1 MLSRFSGVQIGAHVS
16 ISGSIAN
23 AITNASERECSA
35 FQVFTSNPRG
45 WHAKDLTDDDTTN
58 YKNNLN
64 QSNIDRFATV
74 AHMPYLPNLSSPEI
88 SVYEKSIHTMIREVE
103 RCDKLGI
110 PYLVTHLGSHKG
122 TGEDKGIQRL
132 VGALTEVAKTNKD
145 VTILLE
151 NTAGQKNSV
160 GSDFTQLAEIFFGL
174 KPASRFG
181 ICIDTCH
188 AFAAGYD
195 LRNEK
200 NVKDVFEK
208 FDSEIG
214 LKHIKIIHLN
224 DSKGELGCH
233 LDRHEHIGLGH
244 IGEAGL
250 SQIVKL
256 ANKNKIPIVLETP
269 IDERRTDFEN
279 IRKAK
284 DLA

>member
-23 AITNASERECSA
+23 AITNASKRECSA

-45 WHAKDLTDDDTTN
+45 WHAKDLTDDGITN
-58 YKNNLN
+58 YKNNLS

-233 LDRHEHIGLGH
+233 LDRHEHLGLGH

-250 SQIVKL
+250 SQVVKL
-256 ANKNKIPIVLETP
+256 ANKNKIPIILETP

-284 DLA
+284 ELA

>member
-23 AITNASERECSA
+23 AITNASKRECSA

-45 WHAKDLTDDDTTN
+45 WHAKDLTDDDATN
-58 YKNNLN
+58 YKNNLS

-132 VGALTEVAKTNKD
+132 VSALTEVAKTNKD

-250 SQIVKL
+250 SQVVKL
-256 ANKNKIPIVLETP
+256 ANKNKIPIILETP

>member
-45 WHAKDLTDDDTTN
+45 WHAKDLTDDDITN
-58 YKNNLN
+58 YKNNLS
-64 QSNIDRFATV
+64 QSNIDRLATV

-250 SQIVKL
+250 SQVVKL
-256 ANKNKIPIVLETP
+256 ANKNKIPIILETP

>member
-1 MLSRFSGVQIGAHVS
+1 MLSRLSGVQIGSHVS

-45 WHAKDLTDDDTTN
+45 WHAKDLTDDDITN
-58 YKNNLN
+58 YKNNLS

-88 SVYEKSIHTMIREVE
+88 TVYEKSIHTMIREVE

-160 GSDFTQLAEIFFGL
+160 GSDFTQLAEIFFDL
-174 KPASRFG
+174 KPAPRFG

-250 SQIVKL
+250 SQVVKL
-256 ANKNKIPIVLETP
+256 ANKNKIPIILETP

>member
-45 WHAKDLTDDDTTN
+45 WHAKDLTDDGITN
-58 YKNNLN
+58 YKNNLS

-88 SVYEKSIHTMIREVE
+88 PVYEKSIHTMIREVE

-132 VGALTEVAKTNKD
+132 VGALTEVAKTKKD

-160 GSDFTQLAEIFFGL
+160 GSDFYQWGEIFS
-174 KPASRFG
+174 KCKKKERFG
-181 ICIDTCH
+181 
-188 AFAAGYD
+188 
-195 LRNEK
+195 
-200 NVKDVFEK
+200 V
-208 FDSEIG
+208 
-214 LKHIKIIHLN
+214 
-224 DSKGELGCH
+224 
-233 LDRHEHIGLGH
+233 
-244 IGEAGL
+244 
-250 SQIVKL
+250 
-256 ANKNKIPIVLETP
+256 
-269 IDERRTDFEN
+269 
-279 IRKAK
+279 
-284 DLA
+284 

>member
-45 WHAKDLTDDDTTN
+45 WHAKDLTDDDITN
-58 YKNNLN
+58 YKNNLS

-200 NVKDVFEK
+200 NVKDAFEK

-250 SQIVKL
+250 SQVVKL
-256 ANKNKIPIVLETP
+256 ANKNKIPIILETP

-284 DLA
+284 ELA

>member
-45 WHAKDLTDDDTTN
+45 WHAKDLTDDGTTN
-58 YKNNLN
+58 YKNNLS

-88 SVYEKSIHTMIREVE
+88 SVYEKAIHTMIREVE

-250 SQIVKL
+250 SQVVKL
-256 ANKNKIPIVLETP
+256 ANKNKIPIILETP

>member
-45 WHAKDLTDDDTTN
+45 WHAKDLTDDDITN
-58 YKNNLN
+58 YKNNLS

-88 SVYEKSIHTMIREVE
+88 TVYEKSIHTMIREVE

-250 SQIVKL
+250 SQVVKL
-256 ANKNKIPIVLETP
+256 ANKNKIPIILETP

>member
-1 MLSRFSGVQIGAHVS
+1 MLSRFSGVQIGSHVS

-45 WHAKDLTDDDTTN
+45 WHAKDLTDDGITN
-58 YKNNLN
+58 YKNNLS
-64 QSNIDRFATV
+64 QSNIDRLATV

-233 LDRHEHIGLGH
+233 LDRHEHLGLGH

-250 SQIVKL
+250 SQVVKL
-256 ANKNKIPIVLETP
+256 ANKNKIPIILETP

>member
-45 WHAKDLTDDDTTN
+45 WHAKDLTDDNVTN
-58 YKNNLN
+58 YKNNLS

-88 SVYEKSIHTMIREVE
+88 PVYEKSIHTMIREVE

-132 VGALTEVAKTNKD
+132 VGALTEVAKTNRD

>member
-23 AITNASERECSA
+23 AITNASKRECSA

-45 WHAKDLTDDDTTN
+45 WHAKDLTDDGITN
-58 YKNNLN
+58 YKNNLS

-110 PYLVTHLGSHKG
+110 PYLVTHLGGHKG
-122 TGEDKGIQRL
+122 TGEDKGIRRL

-250 SQIVKL
+250 SQVVKL
-256 ANKNKIPIVLETP
+256 ANKNKIPIILETP

>member
-1 MLSRFSGVQIGAHVS
+1 MLSRFSGVQIGSHVS

-23 AITNASERECSA
+23 AITNASERKCSA

-45 WHAKDLTDDDTTN
+45 WHAKDLTDDGITN
-58 YKNNLN
+58 YKNNLS

-250 SQIVKL
+250 SQVVKL
-256 ANKNKIPIVLETP
+256 ANKNKIPIILETP

>member
-45 WHAKDLTDDDTTN
+45 WHAKDLTDDGITN
-58 YKNNLN
+58 YKNNLS

-244 IGEAGL
+244 IGETGL
-250 SQIVKL
+250 GQVVKL
-256 ANKNKIPIVLETP
+256 ANRNKIHAP
-269 IDERRTDFEN
+269 RR
-279 IRKAK
+279 AS
-284 DLA
+284 

>member
-23 AITNASERECSA
+23 AITNASKRECSA

-45 WHAKDLTDDDTTN
+45 WHAKDLTDDDATN
-58 YKNNLN
+58 YKNNLS

-250 SQIVKL
+250 SQVVKL
-256 ANKNKIPIVLETP
+256 ANKNKIPIILETP

-284 DLA
+284 ELA

>member
-23 AITNASERECSA
+23 AITNASKRECSA

-45 WHAKDLTDDDTTN
+45 WHAKDLTDDGITN
-58 YKNNLN
+58 YKNNLS

-250 SQIVKL
+250 SQVVKL
-256 ANKNKIPIVLETP
+256 ANKNKIPIILETP

>member
-23 AITNASERECSA
+23 AIINASERECSA

-45 WHAKDLTDDDTTN
+45 WHAKDLTDDDATN
-58 YKNNLN
+58 YKNNLS

-244 IGEAGL
+244 IGKAGL
-250 SQIVKL
+250 SQVVKL
-256 ANKNKIPIVLETP
+256 ANKNKIPIILETP

>member
-45 WHAKDLTDDDTTN
+45 WHAKDLTDDGITN
-58 YKNNLN
+58 YKNNLS

-250 SQIVKL
+250 SQVVKL
-256 ANKNKIPIVLETP
+256 ANKNKIPIILETP
-269 IDERRTDFEN
+269 IDEKRTDFEN

>member
-45 WHAKDLTDDDTTN
+45 WHAKDLTDDDATN
-58 YKNNLN
+58 YKNNLS

-132 VGALTEVAKTNKD
+132 VSALTEVAKTNKD

-250 SQIVKL
+250 SQVIKL
-256 ANKNKIPIVLETP
+256 ANKNKIPIILETP

>member
-23 AITNASERECSA
+23 AITNASKRECSA

-45 WHAKDLTDDDTTN
+45 WHAKDLTDDGITN
-58 YKNNLN
+58 YKNNLS

-122 TGEDKGIQRL
+122 TGEDKGIRRL

-250 SQIVKL
+250 SQVVKL
-256 ANKNKIPIVLETP
+256 ANKNKIPIILETP

-284 DLA
+284 ELA

>member
-1 MLSRFSGVQIGAHVS
+1 MLSRFSGVQIGSHVS

-122 TGEDKGIQRL
+122 TGEDKGMQRL
-132 VGALTEVAKTNKD
+132 ISALTEVAKTNKD

-160 GSDFTQLAEIFFGL
+160 GSDFTQLAEIFSSL

-200 NVKDVFEK
+200 NVKDAFEK

-244 IGEAGL
+244 IGETGL
-250 SQIVKL
+250 GQVVKL

>member
-45 WHAKDLTDDDTTN
+45 WHAKDLTDDGITN
-58 YKNNLN
+58 YKNNLS

-250 SQIVKL
+250 SQVIKL
-256 ANKNKIPIVLETP
+256 ANKNKIPIILETP

>member
-1 MLSRFSGVQIGAHVS
+1 VQIGAHVS

-45 WHAKDLTDDDTTN
+45 WHAKDLTDDGIIN
-58 YKNNLN
+58 YKNNLS

-250 SQIVKL
+250 SQVVKL
-256 ANKNKIPIVLETP
+256 ANKNKIPIILETP

>member
-1 MLSRFSGVQIGAHVS
+1 MLSRFSGVQIGSHVS

-45 WHAKDLTDDDTTN
+45 WHAKDLTDDGITN
-58 YKNNLN
+58 YKNNLS
-64 QSNIDRFATV
+64 QSNIDRLATV
-74 AHMPYLPNLSSPEI
+74 AHMPYIPNLSSPEI

-132 VGALTEVAKTNKD
+132 VSALTEVAKTNKD

-233 LDRHEHIGLGH
+233 LDRHEPKGLGH

-250 SQIVKL
+250 SQVVKL
-256 ANKNKIPIVLETP
+256 ANKNKIPIILETP

>member
-45 WHAKDLTDDDTTN
+45 WHAKDLTDDGITN
-58 YKNNLN
+58 YKNNLS
-64 QSNIDRFATV
+64 QSNIDRLATV

-250 SQIVKL
+250 SQVVKL

>member
-45 WHAKDLTDDDTTN
+45 WHAKDLTDDGITN
-58 YKNNLN
+58 YKNNLS

-132 VGALTEVAKTNKD
+132 VSALTEVAKTNKD

-160 GSDFTQLAEIFFGL
+160 GSDFAQLAEIFFGL

-250 SQIVKL
+250 SQVVKL
-256 ANKNKIPIVLETP
+256 ANKNKIPIILETP

>member
-45 WHAKDLTDDDTTN
+45 WHAKDLTDDGIIN
-58 YKNNLN
+58 YKNNLS

-132 VGALTEVAKTNKD
+132 VSALTEVAKTNKD

-250 SQIVKL
+250 SQVVKL
-256 ANKNKIPIVLETP
+256 ANKNKIPIILETP

>member
-23 AITNASERECSA
+23 AITNANERECSA

-45 WHAKDLTDDDTTN
+45 WHAKDLTDDGITN
-58 YKNNLN
+58 YKNNLS

-132 VGALTEVAKTNKD
+132 VSALTEVAKTNKD

-250 SQIVKL
+250 SQVVKL
-256 ANKNKIPIVLETP
+256 ANKNKIPIILETP

>member
-23 AITNASERECSA
+23 AITNASKRKCSA

-45 WHAKDLTDDDTTN
+45 WHAKDLTDDGITN
-58 YKNNLN
+58 YKNNLS

-250 SQIVKL
+250 SQVVKL
-256 ANKNKIPIVLETP
+256 ANKNKIPIILETP

-284 DLA
+284 ELA

>member
-23 AITNASERECSA
+23 AITNASKRECSA

-45 WHAKDLTDDDTTN
+45 WHAKDLTDDGITN
-58 YKNNLN
+58 YKNNLS
-64 QSNIDRFATV
+64 QSNIDRLATV

-122 TGEDKGIQRL
+122 TGEDKGIRRL
-132 VGALTEVAKTNKD
+132 VCALTKVAKTNKD

-200 NVKDVFEK
+200 NVKYVFEK

-250 SQIVKL
+250 SQVVKL
-256 ANKNKIPIVLETP
+256 ANKNKIPIILETP
-269 IDERRTDFEN
+269 IDERRTDVEN

>member
-45 WHAKDLTDDDTTN
+45 WHAKDLTDDNVTN
-58 YKNNLN
+58 YKNNLS

-233 LDRHEHIGLGH
+233 LDRHEHLGLGH

-250 SQIVKL
+250 SQVVKL
-256 ANKNKIPIVLETP
+256 ANKNKIPIILETP

>member
-23 AITNASERECSA
+23 AITNASKRECSA

-45 WHAKDLTDDDTTN
+45 WHAKDLTDDGITN
-58 YKNNLN
+58 YKNNLS

-188 AFAAGYD
+188 AFAARYD

-250 SQIVKL
+250 SQVVKI
-256 ANKNKIPIVLETP
+256 ANKNKIPIILETP

>member
-1 MLSRFSGVQIGAHVS
+1 MQIGAHVS

-23 AITNASERECSA
+23 AINNASERECSA

-45 WHAKDLTDDDTTN
+45 WHAKDLTDDDITN
-58 YKNNLN
+58 YKNNLS

-88 SVYEKSIHTMIREVE
+88 PVYEKSIHTMIREVE

-200 NVKDVFEK
+200 NVKDAFEK

-244 IGEAGL
+244 IGETGL
-250 SQIVKL
+250 GQVVKL

>member
-1 MLSRFSGVQIGAHVS
+1 MLSRFAGVQIGAHVS

-45 WHAKDLTDDDTTN
+45 WHAKDLTDDDATN
-58 YKNNLN
+58 YKNNLS

-132 VGALTEVAKTNKD
+132 VNALTEVAKINKD

-214 LKHIKIIHLN
+214 VKHIKIIHLN

-250 SQIVKL
+250 SQVVKL
-256 ANKNKIPIVLETP
+256 ANKNKIPIILETP

>member
-45 WHAKDLTDDDTTN
+45 WHAKDLTDDGITN
-58 YKNNLN
+58 YKNNLS
-64 QSNIDRFATV
+64 QSNIDRLATV
-74 AHMPYLPNLSSPEI
+74 AHMPYLPNLSSPEM

-132 VGALTEVAKTNKD
+132 VGALTEVAKTNRD

-250 SQIVKL
+250 SQVVKL
-256 ANKNKIPIVLETP
+256 ANKNKIPIILETP

>member
-45 WHAKDLTDDDTTN
+45 WHAKDLTDDDITN
-58 YKNNLN
+58 YKNNLS

-88 SVYEKSIHTMIREVE
+88 PVYEKSIHTMIREVE

-208 FDSEIG
+208 FDSKIG

-250 SQIVKL
+250 SQVVKL
-256 ANKNKIPIVLETP
+256 ANKNKIPIILETP

>member
-45 WHAKDLTDDDTTN
+45 WHAKDLTDDGITN
-58 YKNNLN
+58 YKNNLS

-200 NVKDVFEK
+200 NVKDAFEK

-250 SQIVKL
+250 SQVVKL
-256 ANKNKIPIVLETP
+256 ANKNKIPIILETP

>member
-45 WHAKDLTDDDTTN
+45 WHAKDLTDDGITN
-58 YKNNLN
+58 YKNNLS

-122 TGEDKGIQRL
+122 TGEDKGIERL

-250 SQIVKL
+250 SQVVKL
-256 ANKNKIPIVLETP
+256 ANKNKIPIILETP

>member
-23 AITNASERECSA
+23 AITNASKRECSA

-45 WHAKDLTDDDTTN
+45 WHAKDLTDDGITN
-58 YKNNLN
+58 YKNNLS

-132 VGALTEVAKTNKD
+132 VSALIEVAKTNKD

-250 SQIVKL
+250 SQVVKL
-256 ANKNKIPIVLETP
+256 ANKNKIPIILETP